1 MKTLT
6 NRTGA
11 IIQKKSRRLAGLAP
25 EKRELLRFR
34 NPRERRHLMIE
45 EDEEQIG
52 SGSNNSSPKPRE
64 DDKKDEY

>member
-11 IIQKKSRRLAGLAP
+11 IIQKKSKRLAGLAP
-25 EKRELLRFR
+25 EKRELFCIR

-45 EDEEQIG
+45 EEEEQTG
-52 SGSNNSSPKPRE
+52 SGSNHSSPKPKE
-64 DDKKDEY
+64 DDKRDEY